1 MELTRTLWE
10 EQDGV
15 GIITLNR
22 PERLNA
28 IDLRTIV
35 ELDYLVERTW
45 NRESVRSLII
55 TGAGRAFSAGAD
67 VKEWSSPSGGEAE
80 EDKDGWALHMHRL
93 MSRLYRIPKP
103 VIAAVNGVA
112 VGGGCDL
119 SLVADFRIAS
129 TSARFGEVYIRV
141 GFSPDAGGTFLLPRL
156 IGSSKAAEL
165 IYTGRIIDAQ
175 EADKIGLINAL
186 VEPDALHVDRDGVGD
201 AAGLRP
207 DGRHRPGQGAD
218 STERGARLRGR
229 AAQRASRRSDLRRD
243 RGSYGRVAGDGRETA
258 ARLQGALARG
268 YP

>member
-1 MELTRTLWE
+1 MELTRRLWE
-10 EQDGV
+10 ERDGV
-15 GIITLNR
+15 GVITLNR

-93 MSRLYRIPKP
+93 MSRLYRMPKP

-156 IGSSKAAEL
+156 IGPSKAAEL

-175 EADKIGLINAL
+175 EADRIGLINAL
-186 VEPDALHVDRDGVGD
+186 VEPDALMSTAMEWATRLASGPTVAIGLAKELIRQNAELAFED
-201 AAGLRP
+201 ALRNERRAGQICGSTEDHMEGLRATVEKRQP
-207 DGRHRPGQGAD
+207 AFKGR
-218 STERGARLRGR
+218 
-229 AAQRASRRSDLRRD
+229 
-243 RGSYGRVAGDGRETA
+243 
-258 ARLQGALARG
+258 
-268 YP
+268 

>member
-1 MELTRTLWE
+1 MELTRTLWD

-45 NRESVRSLII
+45 NRESVRCLII
-55 TGAGRAFSAGAD
+55 TGTGRGFSAGAD
-67 VKEWSSPSGGEAE
+67 VKEWSGPSGGEAD
-80 EDKDGWALHMHRL
+80 EDRDGWALHMHRL

-129 TSARFGEVYIRV
+129 TSARFGEAYIRV

-156 IGSSKAAEL
+156 IGSSRAAEM

-175 EADKIGLINAL
+175 EAEKIGLVNTL
-186 VEPDALHVDRDGVGD
+186 VEPDDLMSTAMEWATRLASGPTVAIGLAKELIRQNAELGFEDALRNERR
-201 AAGLRP
+201 AGQICGGTEDHKEGLQATVEKRQP
-207 DGRHRPGQGAD
+207 VFKGR
-218 STERGARLRGR
+218 
-229 AAQRASRRSDLRRD
+229 
-243 RGSYGRVAGDGRETA
+243 
-258 ARLQGALARG
+258 
-268 YP
+268 